1 LEYKTQVFVNHEGD
15 YYRTRLTH
23 TLEVTQITRTIAR
36 ILRLNEDLAE
46 TIALAHDLGHTPFG
60 HSGEAV
66 MNELM
71 ADHGGFEH
79 NRQSLRVIEELE
91 TRYPDFPGLNLTY
104 EVREG
109 IAKHSSEYDNSQ
121 AQGYD
126 PGSLATL
133 EARIVDLAD
142 EIAYNNHDIDDGL
155 TSGMLHVEDLNDIA
169 LWREQFSQLRK
180 RYPDRSFSLWKHQT
194 VRHIINAQVTDLV
207 TTISERLAKYE
218 ISSVDHVRN
227 SLYADLISFSL
238 DMDKKNRELKDF
250 LMTHLY
256 QHSRVIRMEAKA
268 RRILVE
274 LFTAYSENPRQL
286 PSSTYAGI
294 SEAWEMNRRIEAE
307 TSAQGLFV
315 EARKGALRED
325 PAYRSNEGKIKRAI
339 CDYIAGMTDRFALD
353 EYKKL
358 FDPHERV

>member
-1 LEYKTQVFVNHEGD
+1 VFVNHEGD

-23 TLEVTQITRTIAR
+23 TLEVAQITRTIAR

-109 IAKHSSEYDNSQ
+109 IAKHSSEYDTSQ
-121 AQGYD
+121 AEGYD
-126 PGSLATL
+126 PHTLATL

-142 EIAYNNHDIDDGL
+142 EVAYNNHDIDDGL
-155 TSGMLHVEDLNDIA
+155 TSEMLHLEDLNDIT
-169 LWREQFSQLRK
+169 LWREHFYRLHSL
-180 RYPDRSFSLWKHQT
+180 YPDKSLKLLKHQT

-207 TTISERLAKYE
+207 TSISQRLAEHE
-218 ISSVDHVRN
+218 ISSVEQVRKPDR
-227 SLYADLISFSL
+227 SELVSFSP
-238 DMDKKNRELKDF
+238 DMKKKNRELKDF
-250 LMTHLY
+250 LKTNLY

-268 RRILVE
+268 RRILTD
-274 LFTAYSENPRQL
+274 LFTAYTENPRQL
-286 PSSTYAGI
+286 PPATYSGI
-294 SEAWEMNRRIEAE
+294 AEAWESKKRIEAE
-307 TSAQGLFV
+307 VMAQGLSG
-315 EARKGALRED
+315 GASTKELQED
-325 PAYRSNEGKIKRAI
+325 SAYHASEGRIKRAI

-353 EYKKL
+353 EHKKL